1 MKSKSAPK
9 AIRLKFSAMLNLMQK
24 NRIRLS
30 KLFLFFSL
38 LAFFAMSD
46 IVFAKETIFVSI
58 PPQKFFV
65 EQIAGDLFDVE
76 ILVGAGMSPHAFE
89 PLPRQMASLG
99 RARAFMAIGLPFEQ
113 ALLAR
118 IVDLFPQ
125 LKIIRTDQGIT
136 RRRMATSEETSNHVH
151 HEGCDHGVGAED
163 PHIWLDPMNAK
174 IMAENITNALSEL
187 FPETESTFR
196 QNCKAF
202 ARELD
207 SLTEHVK
214 LILQPFAGQAI
225 IVFHPAFGYFTDR
238 YGLRQQAVE
247 IEGKEPG
254 PRQLAALIRKCRKDG
269 IRIVFVQKQFPVA
282 AAQVIARAISGS
294 VVQIDPLAEDY
305 VVNLKA
311 IAEAVLS
318 GNKP

>member
-1 MKSKSAPK
+1 
-9 AIRLKFSAMLNLMQK
+9 MLNLMQK

-238 YGLRQQAVE
+238 FGLRQRAIE
-247 IEGKEPG
+247 IEGKEPT
-254 PRQLAALIRKCRKDG
+254 PRQMVSLIRQAKAEN
-269 IRIVFVQKQFPVA
+269 IRVIFVQQQFSTR
-282 AAQVIARAISGS
+282 AAQTIADSISGA
-294 VVQIDPLAEDY
+294 VVAIDPLAEDY
-305 VVNLKA
+305 LGNLRI
-311 IAEAVLS
+311 IAQKIYHGL
-318 GNKP
+318 NK